1 MNIKC
6 DQISHTSSYIIIM
19 TNSITI
25 ELRLIMKLF
34 RNTVLNGLN
43 TLNNLS

>member
-1 MNIKC
+1 
-6 DQISHTSSYIIIM
+6 M

-25 ELRLIMKLF
+25 ELRLIMKLY

-43 TLNNLS
+43 TLIKQLKLIGNHH